1 LVGIIEEEEEKE
13 KMAKISLELEDKR
26 NNNELS
32 YHISKIDFRKYLPNS
47 EIMPVTEYIEI
58 DDKTESSIEVTN
70 TDIFN
75 TVMQKEEKEEEGTAY
90 LPPKITHGEA
100 IKHLDS
106 LMNYI
111 QQSEE
116 FSEEDYLML
125 DQLSTRL
132 NEIREKKKVQAN
144 INNFM
149 VNIEASKLGT
159 MLLDNFSLNINN
171 KIFE

>member
-1 LVGIIEEEEEKE
+1 
-13 KMAKISLELEDKR
+13 
-26 NNNELS
+26 
-32 YHISKIDFRKYLPNS
+32 
-47 EIMPVTEYIEI
+47 
-58 DDKTESSIEVTN
+58 
-70 TDIFN
+70 
-75 TVMQKEEKEEEGTAY
+75 MQKEEKEEDGTAY

>member
-1 LVGIIEEEEEKE
+1 
-13 KMAKISLELEDKR
+13 
-26 NNNELS
+26 
-32 YHISKIDFRKYLPNS
+32 
-47 EIMPVTEYIEI
+47 MPVEEYIEI

-75 TVMQKEEKEEEGTAY
+75 TVMQKEEKEEETAY

-116 FSEEDYLML
+116 FSEDDYLML

-159 MLLDNFSLNINN
+159 MLLDNFALNINN

>member
-1 LVGIIEEEEEKE
+1 
-13 KMAKISLELEDKR
+13 
-26 NNNELS
+26 
-32 YHISKIDFRKYLPNS
+32 
-47 EIMPVTEYIEI
+47 
-58 DDKTESSIEVTN
+58 
-70 TDIFN
+70 
-75 TVMQKEEKEEEGTAY
+75 
-90 LPPKITHGEA
+90 
-100 IKHLDS
+100 
-106 LMNYI
+106 MNYI